1 MIFWK
6 ERKIIYNFILYWIF
20 EIVAL
25 KKNSINFIFEKI
37 IQNMLQFYNKL
48 KVSALYKINLKS
60 LNFNEINIIVF
71 KIFFL
76 NILFIVILQNLL
88 N

>member
-1 MIFWK
+1 MIFW
-6 ERKIIYNFILYWIF
+6 NFILFWIF

-37 IQNMLQFYNKL
+37 IQNILQFYNKL
-48 KVSALYKINLKS
+48 KVLSALYKIKLKS

-71 KIFFL
+71 KICL
-76 NILFIVILQNLL
+76 ILFIVILQNLL